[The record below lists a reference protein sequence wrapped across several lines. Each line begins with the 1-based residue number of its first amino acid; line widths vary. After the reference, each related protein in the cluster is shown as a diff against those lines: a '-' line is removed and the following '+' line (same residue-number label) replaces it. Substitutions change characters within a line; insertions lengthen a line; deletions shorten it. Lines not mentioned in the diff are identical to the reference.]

1 MIEVVDNLSGKVAD
15 QIFGLYG
22 NQTKAL
28 YDIPGYGE
36 GTIAQLSMYCWLRR
50 MDVDSEQAVTLA
62 NAVSAK
68 SRLIK
73 AMTSVLEQL
82 NAEDFNEFAPADV
95 GDYECPRS
103 GGPCSVREFL
113 LRECGL
119 TEEDIAQGFD
129 SYVKRQAVID
139 RLQYRIQREMSENEY
154 RQADL
159 QIALNRAETCS
170 STCSNLI
177 RQFAKP
183 SVNSAGQ
190 F

>member
-1 MIEVVDNLSGKVAD
+1 MIEVVDNSEAWKSQMAQIAALGPSG
-15 QIFGLYG
+15 
-22 NQTKAL
+22 L

-50 MDVDSEQAVTLA
+50 MDVDTEQAVTRA

-68 SRLIK
+68 SRLVK

-82 NAEDFNEFAPADV
+82 NADGFSEFAPAAV
-95 GDYECPRS
+95 GDYECPRA
-103 GGPCSVREFL
+103 GGRCTVRDFL
-113 LRECGL
+113 LLECGL
-119 TEEDIAQGFD
+119 TEEDLAQGFD
-129 SYVKRQAVID
+129 GYVKRQAVID
-139 RLQYRIQREMSENEY
+139 RLQYRIQRELRENEY

-183 SVNSAGQ
+183 SVNSASQ
-190 F
+190 M

>member
-1 MIEVVDNLSGKVAD
+1 MAQAG
-15 QIFGLYG
+15 QIAALGPKG
-22 NQTKAL
+22 L

-36 GTIAQLSMYCWLRR
+36 GTIAQLAMHCWLQR
-50 MDVDSEQAVTLA
+50 MDVDNEQAVMLA

-68 SRLIK
+68 AKLVK
-73 AMTSVLEQL
+73 AMGAVMSQL
-82 NAEDFNEFAPADV
+82 NAENFDENAPADV
-95 GDYECPRS
+95 GDYECPRA
-103 GGPCSVREFL
+103 GGRCSIRDFL

-119 TEEDIAQGFD
+119 TDEDIAQGFD
-129 SYVKRQAVID
+129 SYAKRQSVID
-139 RLQYRIQREMSENEY
+139 RLQYRIQKEMNETEY

-170 STCSNLI
+170 ATCSNLI

-183 SVNSAGQ
+183 NVNSAGQ

>member
-1 MIEVVDNLSGKVAD
+1 MNDGVNSVTSFVRQVMTSDPAKPYSG
-15 QIFGLYG
+15 
-22 NQTKAL
+22 L
-28 YDIPGYGE
+28 YDIPGYGK
-36 GTIAQLSMYCWLRR
+36 GTIAQLSMYCWLQR
-50 MDVDSEQAVTLA
+50 MDVDNEQAVMLA

-68 SRLIK
+68 SKLVK
-73 AMTSVLEQL
+73 AMSSVLEQL
-82 NAEDFNEFAPADV
+82 NADDFDEFAPANV
-95 GDYECPRS
+95 GDYGCPRA
-103 GGPCSVREFL
+103 GGPCSVRDFL

-129 SYVKRQAVID
+129 NYAKRQSVID
-139 RLQYRIQREMSENEY
+139 RLQYRIQKELTETEY

-170 STCSNLI
+170 ATCSNLI

-190 F
+190 I